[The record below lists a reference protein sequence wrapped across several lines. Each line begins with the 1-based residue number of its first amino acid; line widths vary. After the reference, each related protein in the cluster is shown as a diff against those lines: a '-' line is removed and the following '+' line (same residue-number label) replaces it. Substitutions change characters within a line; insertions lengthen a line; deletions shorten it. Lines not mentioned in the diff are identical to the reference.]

1 MGNEGKTAVE
11 MRETAEVKAS
21 RSEPGSLG
29 NGRAV
34 SVPGLIRLVCVG
46 VLLAFSGLYFIVGE
60 TLLPMRFASGN
71 GFIFLFL
78 LFGLLLLSI
87 NLFYFAWQILLAG
100 QYKPYA
106 DPGDDALPSCA
117 VVVPA
122 FNEGRQVVASLESL
136 LKSDYPAEKLE
147 IIAVND
153 GSLDDTWHWIKKTAD
168 ASGGRIRAIN
178 LPKNGGKR
186 RALMAGFLT
195 TKAEILVTFDSDSI
209 AVPDTVRAI
218 AAPFAAD
225 PTIGATAG
233 NVRVLNREGG
243 MIPKMLDVSFV
254 FGFEF
259 LRSAQSM
266 VRSVLCTPGALSA
279 YRRSAVMPF
288 LNEWVNEKFMGQ
300 LSNIG
305 EDRAITN
312 ILLREGWGVV
322 FQRDAVVYTEMPV
335 TYGGLCRMLIRWGRS
350 NVRENISMSKFAFR
364 KFDLQDDDLT
374 GMQIN
379 LVVQFFWMLAPVVF
393 TFYSVACVIGD
404 AIPFI
409 CGAAFAI
416 VFWATMPAFIYA
428 RRRHNAADSLW
439 SYVYGLYSFLTLFWI
454 SPYCVFTVRRSGWLT
469 RQTPKAERHLSESGG
484 VASSSGE
491 LPKVSHG

>member
-1 MGNEGKTAVE
+1 MNRIRTN
-11 MRETAEVKAS
+11 AENDLMKKQEESGQV
-21 RSEPGSLG
+21 RGL
-29 NGRAV
+29 V
-34 SVPGLIRLVCVG
+34 SMPGLIRLVCTG
-46 VLLAFSGLYFIVGE
+46 VLLLGSCMYFIAGE
-60 TLLPMRFASGN
+60 TMMPVRFAAGN
-71 GFIFLFL
+71 GFVFLFL
-78 LFGLLLLSI
+78 LFGLLLLAV

-100 QYKPYA
+100 RYKTFD
-106 DPGDDALPSCA
+106 DPGDEALPTCA

-122 FNEGRQVVASLESL
+122 FNEGRQVSLALESL
-136 LKSDYPAEKLE
+136 LKCDYPADKLE

-153 GSLDDTWHWIKKTAD
+153 GSRDDTWYWMKKTAD
-168 ASGGRIRAIN
+168 ESGGRIRAVN
-178 LPKNGGKR
+178 LPRNGGKR

-195 TKAEILVTFDSDSI
+195 TKAEVLVTFDSDSV
-209 AVPDTVRAI
+209 AVPDTIRAI
-218 AAPFAAD
+218 AAPFVAD
-225 PTIGATAG
+225 PTVGATAG
-233 NVRVLNREGG
+233 NVRVLNREAG

-279 YRRSAVMPF
+279 YRRSAVLPF
-288 LNEWVNEKFMGQ
+288 LNEWVNEKFMGRP
-300 LSNIG
+300 SNIG

-322 FQRDAVVYTEMPV
+322 FQRSAVVYTEMPL
-335 TYGGLCRMLIRWGRS
+335 TYGTLCRMLIRWGRS
-350 NVRENISMSKFAFR
+350 NVRENITMSKFAFKR
-364 KFDLQDDDLT
+364 FDLQDDDLT

-379 LVVQFFWMLAPVVF
+379 LIVQFFWMLAPVVF
-393 TFYSVACVIGD
+393 TVYSVFCFLGD

-439 SYVYGLYSFLTLFWI
+439 SYVYGIYSFLTLFWI

-469 RQTPKAERHLSESGG
+469 RQTPKT
-484 VASSSGE
+484 GE
-491 LPKVSHG
+491 EKVLTGNGSVPAAGDLPKVSHG

>member
-1 MGNEGKTAVE
+1 MKKTAEEKANKSEPASAANGNPISMSGLVRLICTGLLLAGSGMYFMMGKT
-11 MRETAEVKAS
+11 M
-21 RSEPGSLG
+21 
-29 NGRAV
+29 
-34 SVPGLIRLVCVG
+34 
-46 VLLAFSGLYFIVGE
+46 
-60 TLLPMRFASGN
+60 LPERFASGN
-71 GFIFLFL
+71 GFVFLFL

-122 FNEGRQVVASLESL
+122 FNEGRQVVAALESL
-136 LKSDYPAEKLE
+136 LKSDYPAGKME

-153 GSLDDTWHWIKKTAD
+153 GSCDDTWYWMKKTAD
-168 ASGGRIRAIN
+168 ESGGRIRAID
-178 LPKNGGKR
+178 LPRNGGKR
-186 RALMAGFLT
+186 RALLAGFLT
-195 TKAEILVTFDSDSI
+195 TKADVLVTFDSDSI
-209 AVPDTVRAI
+209 AVPDTIRNI

-233 NVRVLNREGG
+233 NVRVLNRDGG

-279 YRRSAVMPF
+279 YRRTAIMPF
-288 LNEWVNEKFMGQ
+288 MNEWVNEKFMGQ
-300 LSNIG
+300 PANIG

-335 TYGGLCRMLIRWGRS
+335 TYGNLCRMLIRWGRS

-379 LVVQFFWMLAPVVF
+379 LVVQFFWMVAPVVF
-393 TFYSVACVIGD
+393 TFYSVVCFIGD

-428 RRRHNAADSLW
+428 RRRHNAVDSLW

-469 RQTPKAERHLSESGG
+469 RQTPKTEKRISESES
-484 VASSSGE
+484 VSSSGE
-491 LPKVSHG
+491 QLPKVSHG

>member
-1 MGNEGKTAVE
+1 MKKIQTDNGNDTPFEADAARTFI
-11 MRETAEVKAS
+11 
-21 RSEPGSLG
+21 
-29 NGRAV
+29 
-34 SVPGLIRLVCVG
+34 SVPGLIRFVCVG
-46 VLLAFSGLYFIVGE
+46 LLLFGSGMYFVVGE
-60 TLLPMRFASGN
+60 TIMPDFFVTGN
-71 GFIFLFL
+71 GFVFLFF

-100 QYKPYA
+100 RYKTFA
-106 DPGDDALPSCA
+106 DPGDDALPTCA

-122 FNEGRQVVASLESL
+122 FNEGRQVSLALESL
-136 LKSDYPAEKLE
+136 LKSDYPADKLE

-153 GSLDDTWHWIKKTAD
+153 GSKDDTWYWMKKTAD
-168 ASGGRIRAIN
+168 ESGGRIRAVN
-178 LPKNGGKR
+178 LSKNGGKR

-195 TKAEILVTFDSDSI
+195 TKADVLVTFDSDSM
-209 AVPDTVRAI
+209 ATPETVRAI
-218 AAPFAAD
+218 AAPFVAD
-225 PTIGATAG
+225 RTVGATAG
-233 NVRVLNREGG
+233 NVRVLNRDGG

-279 YRRSAVMPF
+279 YRRTAVMPF
-288 LNEWVNEKFMGQ
+288 MDEWVNEKFMGQ
-300 LSNIG
+300 PSNIG

-312 ILLREGWGVV
+312 ILLREGWGIV
-322 FQRDAVVYTEMPV
+322 FQRNAIVYTEMPV
-335 TYGGLCRMLIRWGRS
+335 TYGNLCRMLIRWGRS
-350 NVRENISMSKFAFR
+350 NVRENISMSKFAFKR
-364 KFDLQDDDLT
+364 FDLQDDDLL

-393 TFYSVACVIGD
+393 TVYSFFCFFSN

-439 SYVYGLYSFLTLFWI
+439 SYVYGIYSFLTLFWV

-469 RQTPKAERHLSESGG
+469 RQTPKEAESKPLPENGST
-484 VASSSGE
+484 SSGD

>member
-1 MGNEGKTAVE
+1 MRMKTSHTDIQGHPANETG
-11 MRETAEVKAS
+11 
-21 RSEPGSLG
+21 G
-29 NGRAV
+29 GRMPF
-34 SVPGLIRLVCVG
+34 SVPGLVRLVCTG
-46 VLLAFSGLYFIVGE
+46 ALLLGSSLYFVVGE
-60 TLLPMRFASGN
+60 TMLPVRFASGN
-71 GFIFLFL
+71 GFVFLFL
-78 LFGLLLLSI
+78 LLGLILLAV
-87 NLFYFAWQILLAG
+87 NLFFFAWQILLAG
-100 QYKPYA
+100 RYRTYA
-106 DPGDDALPSCA
+106 DPGDDGLPTCA

-122 FNEGRQVVASLESL
+122 FNEGRQVSLALKSL
-136 LKSDYPAEKLE
+136 LKSDYPAGKLE

-153 GSLDDTWHWIKKTAD
+153 GSRDDTWYWMKKTAD
-168 ASGGRIRAIN
+168 ESGSRIRAIN
-178 LPKNGGKR
+178 LPRNGGKR

-195 TKAEILVTFDSDSI
+195 TKADVLVTFDSDSM
-209 AVPDTVRAI
+209 AMPDTIRAI

-225 PTIGATAG
+225 PTVGATAG
-233 NVRVLNREGG
+233 NVRVLNKDAG

-254 FGFEF
+254 FGFDF

-279 YRRSAVMPF
+279 YRRSAVLPF

-300 LSNIG
+300 PANIG

-322 FQRDAVVYTEMPV
+322 FQRNAVVYTEMPL

-350 NVRENISMSKFAFR
+350 NVRENITMSKFAFR
-364 KFDLQDDDLT
+364 KIDLEDDDLV

-379 LVVQFFWMLAPVVF
+379 LVVQFFWMVAPLVF
-393 TFYSVACVIGD
+393 TVYSFFCFLGNAV
-404 AIPFI
+404 PFI

-439 SYVYGLYSFLTLFWI
+439 SYVYGLFSFLTLFWI
-454 SPYCVFTVRRSGWLT
+454 SPYCIFTVRRSGWLT
-469 RQTPKAERHLSESGG
+469 RQNPKTEGCTKAVSGG
-484 VASSSGE
+484 GHVSSAGD

>member
-1 MGNEGKTAVE
+1 MKTAE
-11 MRETAEVKAS
+11 KKSNQFEPETV
-21 RSEPGSLG
+21 RTG
-29 NGRAV
+29 NLI
-34 SVPGLIRLVCVG
+34 SVPGLIRLVCTG
-46 VLLAFSGLYFIVGE
+46 VLLAGSAMYFVAGE
-60 TLLPMRFASGN
+60 TMIPVRFASGN
-71 GFIFLFL
+71 GFVFLFL
-78 LFGLLLLSI
+78 LLGLILLSI

-106 DPGDDALPSCA
+106 DPGDEALPTCA
-117 VVVPA
+117 VVLPA
-122 FNEGRQVVASLESL
+122 FNEGRLVVAALESL

-153 GSLDDTWHWIKKTAD
+153 GSRDDTWYWIKKTAD
-168 ASGGRIRAIN
+168 ESGGRIRAIN
-178 LPKNGGKR
+178 LPRNGGKR
-186 RALMAGFLT
+186 RALQAGFLT
-195 TKAEILVTFDSDSI
+195 TKADILVTFDSDSI
-209 AVPDTVRAI
+209 ALPDTIRAI

-279 YRRSAVMPF
+279 YRRAAVMPF

-300 LSNIG
+300 PSNIG

-335 TYGGLCRMLIRWGRS
+335 TYGNLCRMLIRWGRS

-379 LVVQFFWMLAPVVF
+379 LIVQFFWMLAPVVF
-393 TFYSVACVIGD
+393 TVYSVVCFCAD

-439 SYVYGLYSFLTLFWI
+439 SYVYGLYSFFMLFWV

-469 RQTPKAERHLSESGG
+469 RQTPKTETHLSE
-484 VASSSGE
+484 GE
-491 LPKVSHG
+491 SVSATGKPLPKVSHG